1 MAKQQKNSN
10 HIFRVSHKLIV
21 WQTNSWNCCSQLH
34 KVENVGSNKYSY
46 LDSIG
51 KMTIIIS
58 RASYKFSI
66 WQIYN

>member
-10 HIFRVSHKLIV
+10 HIFRVSHKLIIR
-21 WQTNSWNCCSQLH
+21 QTYSWKCCSPLH

-51 KMTIIIS
+51 KLTIIIS
-58 RASYKFSI
+58 GVSHKFSI